1 MSCLINYSKV
11 MDLVLDTDYLI
22 VKLTAMK
29 FQRQICFYLC
39 LSYNSYCIF
48 IVDNLLVVKNKE

>member
-22 VKLTAMK
+22 EKLTAMK
-29 FQRQICFYLC
+29 FKDKFVFICACHIIATAFL
-39 LSYNSYCIF
+39 
-48 IVDNLLVVKNKE
+48 